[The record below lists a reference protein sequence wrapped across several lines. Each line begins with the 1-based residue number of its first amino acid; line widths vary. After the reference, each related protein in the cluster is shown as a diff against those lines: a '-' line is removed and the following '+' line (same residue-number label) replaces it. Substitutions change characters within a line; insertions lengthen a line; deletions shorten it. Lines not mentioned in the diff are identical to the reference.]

1 MKNISNV
8 NDRCVGC
15 RSCEQVCPKKCI
27 TLVPNHEGFLY
38 PRIEEEKCIGCGLCL
53 KACPAEEG
61 AEHRNRPQSVW
72 AFKNNDEK
80 QIMESA
86 SGGAADVA
94 SEIILGQNGV
104 VYGAAYD
111 ENLVVR
117 HIEVTDKASKHRL
130 QSSKYVQSDLN
141 QCYSKA
147 QKALKD
153 GRLVLFTG
161 TPCQIAGLY
170 AYLGGDQPGLYT
182 MDLICHGVPS
192 PKFFAKYLQYQEQK
206 MKGKILQ
213 MNFRSKAKRGWGTQY
228 LLRTATETKS
238 KTNILALD
246 RYGKHFMACD
256 CYRECCYQCA
266 YANTDRVGDI
276 TVGDFWGILQ
286 SHPEFYSEKGVSSVF
301 VNTDKGIQLFEQM
314 RKFAQVIPASIQE
327 GMIKQGNLQHPTVR
341 PPARDSFYESVDT
354 ENYIH
359 TLRVGLEL
367 KDRLKAAI
375 PSRVLRLMKKMLK

>member
-1 MKNISNV
+1 MKNIANV
-8 NDRCVGC
+8 KNKCVGC
-15 RSCEQVCPKKCI
+15 RSCEQVCPQKCI
-27 TLVPNHEGFLY
+27 TLEPNREGFLY
-38 PRIEEEKCIGCGLCL
+38 PRIEEKACIGCGMCL
-53 KACPAEEG
+53 KACPTENT
-61 AEHRNRPQSVW
+61 AEHRHQPQSVW

-80 QIMESA
+80 QIMKSA

-94 SEIILGQNGV
+94 SEIILSQNGV

-117 HIEVTDKASKHRL
+117 HIEVTDKTSKCRL

-147 QKALKD
+147 KKALQD

-182 MDLICHGVPS
+182 LDLICHGVPS
-192 PKFFAKYLQYQEQK
+192 PKLFAKYLQYQEQK
-206 MKGKILQ
+206 MKDKILQ

-228 LLRTATETKS
+228 LLRTATKT

-246 RYGKHFMACD
+246 RYGKHFMAGD

-266 YANTDRVGDI
+266 YANTNRVGDI
-276 TVGDFWGILQ
+276 TVGDFWGIFQ
-286 SHPEFYSEKGVSSVF
+286 SHPEFASEKGISSVF
-301 VNTDKGIQLFEQM
+301 VNTDKGMQLFEQM
-314 RKFAQVIPASIQE
+314 KKYAQIIPASIQE
-327 GMIKQGNLQHPTVR
+327 GMTKQGNLQHPTVR
-341 PPARDSFYESVDT
+341 PPVRDSFYENIDA
-354 ENYIH
+354 EDYID

-367 KDRLKAAI
+367 KERLKASI
-375 PSRVLRLMKKMLK
+375 PPQVLRLVKKMRK